1 MRQTPDTRNSAVF
14 AHGSEYEQ
22 LRRLLELKSRN
33 AVLVAASAMF
43 MAQLDGAV
51 LVIALP
57 RIARDFHVPV
67 VSLSLSI
74 TIYLTM
80 LVAMLPISGWCADRF
95 GAKRV
100 FMAAT
105 LGFAFFSLCCALS
118 TGLYSFVLAR
128 ALQGA
133 AAALFAPVGRLIL
146 LRQTPKHELV
156 DALAITAMPMLIA
169 PTLGPSLGGF
179 IVQYARWEYIFLL
192 NLPISV
198 LLFLATRATIPRM
211 EPEAPRKLDI
221 VGAILVS
228 GALTAVLTGIDR
240 LVIGIDALLPWGLI
254 LGGLVLAGAAWRHL
268 ESHPSPILTFGAMRN
283 PGFRTAAIGAGAVV
297 RLPARAMLLGL
308 PLMLQLGFGF
318 SPLWAGVMLIAL
330 NGGDLV
336 TKPLIKPAFD
346 RYGYRV
352 TTIAGS
358 LTGLA
363 ALAFIALARPGA
375 MLAPLLLAALTVC
388 GMARSLTFTAMT
400 SLSFSSLTASTM
412 TSGNIIASISMQIFN
427 ALGVSITAVILSL
440 LAKLGGRAE
449 PAMIDYRHAMLVI
462 VLIGLAATIRLRN
475 QIPEDLAP
483 ARPRV
488 REDPE
493 EARERARG
501 DLD

>member
-1 MRQTPDTRNSAVF
+1 MMANFNFALDGKVDLFSLNPLEMTNFEMAGTIIGIAGVLLSMALRRSARPRQRLHLFTAELADETPDTRNSAARAWIGVW
-14 AHGSEYEQ
+14 AVEAVAGTEEPQ
-22 LRRLLELKSRN
+22 RRAGRRLRD
-33 AVLVAASAMF
+33 VHGAAGWR
-43 MAQLDGAV
+43 GAGDR
-51 LVIALP
+51 LAP
-57 RIARDFHVPV
+57 IARDFHVPV
-67 VSLSLSI
+67 ISLSLSI

-228 GALTAVLTGIDR
+228 GALTAVLTG
-240 LVIGIDALLPWGLI
+240 
-254 LGGLVLAGAAWRHL
+254 
-268 ESHPSPILTFGAMRN
+268 S
-283 PGFRTAAIGAGAVV
+283 
-297 RLPARAMLLGL
+297 
-308 PLMLQLGFGF
+308 
-318 SPLWAGVMLIAL
+318 
-330 NGGDLV
+330 
-336 TKPLIKPAFD
+336 
-346 RYGYRV
+346 
-352 TTIAGS
+352 
-358 LTGLA
+358 TGW
-363 ALAFIALARPGA
+363 
-375 MLAPLLLAALTVC
+375 
-388 GMARSLTFTAMT
+388 
-400 SLSFSSLTASTM
+400 SSASTPCCH
-412 TSGNIIASISMQIFN
+412 
-427 ALGVSITAVILSL
+427 
-440 LAKLGGRAE
+440 GG
-449 PAMIDYRHAMLVI
+449 
-462 VLIGLAATIRLRN
+462 
-475 QIPEDLAP
+475 
-483 ARPRV
+483 
-488 REDPE
+488 
-493 EARERARG
+493 
-501 DLD
+501 

>member
-1 MRQTPDTRNSAVF
+1 MMANFNFALDGKVDLFSLNPLEMTNFEMAGTIIGIAGVLLSMALRRSARPRQRPHLFTAELADETTPDTRNSAAF
-14 AHGSEYEQ
+14 AHGSEYGQ

-67 VSLSLSI
+67 ISLSLSI

-221 VGAILVS
+221 VGAI
-228 GALTAVLTGIDR
+228 
-240 LVIGIDALLPWGLI
+240 W
-254 LGGLVLAGAAWRHL
+254 
-268 ESHPSPILTFGAMRN
+268 
-283 PGFRTAAIGAGAVV
+283 
-297 RLPARAMLLGL
+297 
-308 PLMLQLGFGF
+308 
-318 SPLWAGVMLIAL
+318 
-330 NGGDLV
+330 
-336 TKPLIKPAFD
+336 
-346 RYGYRV
+346 
-352 TTIAGS
+352 
-358 LTGLA
+358 
-363 ALAFIALARPGA
+363 
-375 MLAPLLLAALTVC
+375 
-388 GMARSLTFTAMT
+388 
-400 SLSFSSLTASTM
+400 
-412 TSGNIIASISMQIFN
+412 
-427 ALGVSITAVILSL
+427 
-440 LAKLGGRAE
+440 
-449 PAMIDYRHAMLVI
+449 
-462 VLIGLAATIRLRN
+462 
-475 QIPEDLAP
+475 
-483 ARPRV
+483 
-488 REDPE
+488 
-493 EARERARG
+493 
-501 DLD
+501 